1 MNRPFLPML
10 LTALC
15 LSGMLTPAASTFA
28 QTTDRP
34 WSQRMADSFIATHKD
49 SIVVGENKTARWDYE
64 QGLMLKAL
72 ERVWYRS
79 GDATYFTYILNDMNR
94 FVEEDGSIR
103 TYKADEYNSDNI
115 TTGRAL
121 LTLAQQSQPGNAK
134 FQKAAFRL
142 RQQLTD
148 QPRTKAG
155 GFWHK
160 KRYPNQMWLDGLYMA
175 EPFYAEFTSLYTPD
189 EAARS
194 ASFDDIAKQFALIE
208 KHLVDPKTGLLYHGY
223 DESRVQKWAN
233 PQTGQSPNFWGRAM
247 GWYMMAL
254 VDVLDYFPT
263 THPQRAV
270 LIKDLQRLAPIL
282 TRYQDPKTGCWFL
295 VTDQGNRKGNYPEAS
310 ASCMYVYA
318 LAKGVRMGYLDKT
331 LFASAQKGYQGI
343 LKTFIETDAS
353 GQVNLNGTVS
363 VGGLGGVGT
372 PDRPYRD
379 GSYAYYLSEPVRK
392 NDLKGVGPFIMA
404 SVEMEIAPELG
415 VGAGETVGLDYYFNH
430 EFRKGTTGIPGAPD
444 QERFHYTW
452 EDRMHSGFWLW
463 GNTFREL
470 GARTVAVP
478 TAPTA
483 ESLKGVD
490 VYIIVDPDTP
500 KETAKPNY
508 IQATDIK
515 AITDW
520 VKAGGV
526 LVLMANDTANCETK
540 HFNELA
546 QVFGI
551 RFTDKNRNMVQ
562 GNQFEQGRVRIPAN
576 NVVFKHTK
584 AVYIKELATLDV
596 KAPAQTIVSEQQDA
610 VIAVAKVGRGT
621 VFAVGDPWLY
631 NEYTDG
637 RRIPAEYENF
647 MAGKDLATWLL
658 EQARHT
664 PTAKA
669 R

>member
-1 MNRPFLPML
+1 MNRLFLRVL
-10 LTALC
+10 LTGSC
-15 LSGMLTPAASTFA
+15 LSVVLMLSDAVFA
-28 QTTDRP
+28 QPSVRP

-49 SIVVGENKTARWDYE
+49 SIVVGNNKTARWDYE

-72 ERVWYRS
+72 ERVWYRT

-94 FVEEDGSIR
+94 FVGDDGQIR
-103 TYKADEYNSDNI
+103 TYNPDEYNSDNI
-115 TTGRAL
+115 TIGRAL
-121 LTLAQQSQPGNAK
+121 LTLAQQSLPGNAK

-175 EPFYAEFTSLYTPD
+175 EPFYAEFTSLYSPD
-189 EAARS
+189 EATRTAG
-194 ASFDDIAKQFALIE
+194 FNDIASQFALIE
-208 KHLVDPKTGLLYHGY
+208 KNLVDPKTGLLYHGY
-223 DESRVQKWAN
+223 DESREQKWAN

-254 VDVLDYFPT
+254 VDVLDYFPA

-270 LIKDLQRLAPIL
+270 LIKDLQRLGSIL

-295 VTDQGNRKGNYPEAS
+295 VTDQGGRTGNYPEAS

-318 LAKGVRMGYLDKT
+318 LAKGVRMGYLDKA
-331 LFASAQKGYQGI
+331 LFSAAQKGYQGI

-363 VGGLGGVGT
+363 VGGLGGQ
-372 PDRPYRD
+372 PYRD
-379 GSYAYYLSEPVRK
+379 GSYDYYLSEPIRK
-392 NDLKGVGPFIMA
+392 NDLKGIGPFIMA
-404 SVEMEIAPELG
+404 SVEMEIAPELS
-415 VGAGETVGLDYYFNH
+415 VGRGETVGLDYYFNH
-430 EFRKGTTGIPGAPD
+430 EFRKAVNRGDGPGE

-470 GARTVAVP
+470 GAQTVAVP

-483 ESLKGVD
+483 ESLKAID

-500 KETAKPNY
+500 KETATPNY
-508 IQATDIK
+508 IREGDIN
-515 AITDW
+515 AINDW
-520 VKAGGV
+520 VKTGGV

-546 QVFGI
+546 QTFGI

-562 GNQFEQGRVRIPAN
+562 GTQFEQGQVRIPAN
-576 NVVFKHTK
+576 NVVFKNTK
-584 AVYIKELATLDV
+584 SVYIKELAVLDV
-596 KAPAQTIVSEQQDA
+596 KAPARTLVAAEQDA
-610 VIAVAKVGRGT
+610 VMAVAKVGRGT

-637 RRIPAEYENF
+637 RRIPATFQNF
-647 MAGKDLATWLL
+647 SAGKDLATWLL
-658 EQARHT
+658 EQARLL

>member
-1 MNRPFLPML
+1 MNRSFCRL
-10 LTALC
+10 LRTCFC
-15 LSGMLTPAASTFA
+15 LSGALLVPLFVLA
-28 QTTDRP
+28 QTPGRP

-49 SIVVGENKTARWDYE
+49 SIVVGSQKNARWDYE

-72 ERVWYRS
+72 ERVWYRT

-94 FVEEDGSIR
+94 FVGEDGQIR
-103 TYKADEYNSDNI
+103 TYNPDEYNSDNI

-121 LTLAQQSQPGNAK
+121 LTLAQQSQLGNAK
-134 FQKAAFRL
+134 FQKAAVRL

-175 EPFYAEFTSLYTPD
+175 EPFYAEFISLYSPD
-189 EAARS
+189 EATRLAG
-194 ASFDDIAKQFALIE
+194 FDDIANQFALIE
-208 KHLVDPKTGLLYHGY
+208 KNLVDPKTGLLYHGY
-223 DESRVQKWAN
+223 DESREQKWAN

-247 GWYMMAL
+247 GWYVMAL
-254 VDVLDYFPT
+254 VDVLDYFPA
-263 THPQRAV
+263 THPQRTV
-270 LIKDLQRLAPIL
+270 LIKDLQRVAPVL
-282 TRYQDPKTGCWFL
+282 VRYQDPKTGCWLL
-295 VTDQGNRKGNYPEAS
+295 VTDQPGRKGNYPEAS

-318 LAKGVRMGYLDKT
+318 LAKGVRMGYLDKS
-331 LFASAQKGYQGI
+331 LLAAAQKGYQGI

-363 VGGLGGVGT
+363 VGGLGGAGT

-379 GSYAYYLSEPVRK
+379 GSYDYYLSEPIRK

-404 SVEMEIAPELG
+404 GIEMEIAPELA
-415 VGAGETVGLDYYFNH
+415 VGKSKTVGLDYYFNH
-430 EFRKGTTGIPGAPD
+430 EFRKGING

-470 GARTVAVP
+470 GAQTVSVP
-478 TAPTA
+478 TAPTT
-483 ESLKGVD
+483 ESLRGID

-500 KETAKPNY
+500 KETATPNY
-508 IQATDIK
+508 IRETDISVI
-515 AITDW
+515 AGW

-526 LVLMANDTANCETK
+526 LVLMANDTANCETR

-546 QVFGI
+546 QRFGI

-562 GNQFEQGRVRIPAN
+562 GNQFEQGQVRIPAN
-576 NVVFKHTK
+576 NVVFKNTK
-584 AVYIKELATLDV
+584 SVYIKELAVLDV
-596 KAPAQTIVSEQQDA
+596 KAPARTLVAEQQDA
-610 VIAVAKVGRGT
+610 VIAIAKVGRGT

-637 RRIPAEYENF
+637 RRIPATFENF
-647 MAGKDLATWLL
+647 SAGKDLAAWLL
-658 EQARHT
+658 EQARQQ
-664 PTAKA
+664 PTAKG